1 MGRDSES
8 TTKFKVDISE
18 LKKAM
23 QEAKREVAVANSE
36 FKAVAS
42 SMDDWRKSSEG
53 LEAKLTQ
60 LKSNLNSQKTIL
72 SGLEAQYAAVAAEQ
86 GKGSKAAK
94 DLEIKVNNQKAVVNS
109 VTKEIQKYE
118 GELSDLKAETALVET
133 STGKASDAIEDMG
146 KEAKEAEDG
155 FTVLKGAVADFA
167 SNAVSTLI
175 GGIKD
180 AIGSFMG
187 LADETR
193 EYRTEMGKLETAFT
207 TAGFTT
213 EAATDTY
220 KDLYAVL
227 GDEGQT
233 VEAANML
240 AKLCDTEEELAE
252 WTNIATG
259 VYGTFGN
266 SLPIEGL
273 AEAANETAKTGALTG
288 SLADA
293 LNWAGVSEDDFQAS
307 LDGCTTEQER
317 QALITETL
325 NGLYSEAAD
334 AYKENNQSIMDAN
347 RANSDYTDTMAEM
360 GAKIEPVM
368 TTVKEGFN
376 SLLQEALKLVED
388 VDMAAFSAAVEEGF
402 AVLKDEVLP
411 AVKEGFGWII
421 DNKDIL
427 IAGLSAI
434 VAGFVAFQV
443 VSFIQ
448 SIPTMLTTLKTAVL
462 GVNAAMAANPIG
474 IVVTALAALVAGF
487 MYLWN
492 NCEGFRE
499 FWINLWENV
508 KSAFSAAWE
517 GIVNF
522 FTVTIPEVFNNV
534 INWIKE
540 NWQSI
545 LLFLINPFAGLF
557 QYFYDNNTKF
567 KEFVDNAIEF
577 IKELPS
583 KIWTWLQNTID
594 NVAQW
599 GSDLLAKAIET
610 GSNFLDNVVQFFNEL
625 PYKLG
630 YALGQAIG
638 QVIQWGIDLY
648 TFATTEIPAFIE
660 SVISFIKEL
669 PEKVWTWLVNTM
681 TKIKTWGTN
690 AINSAK
696 DTGKKFID
704 NVINFVKGLPEKV
717 WDWLV
722 KTMTKIKTWGTNAIN
737 SAKETGSKFINNV
750 VSFVKE
756 LPSKVYS
763 WLSTTLSKVSS
774 WGSDLAKK
782 GKDAAKNLFD
792 NIVDTI
798 KELPSKLLDIG
809 SDIVE
814 GLWNGISNMSSW
826 ISSKISSFGEGV
838 LGGIKDFFGINSPS
852 KVMADE
858 VGKWIPEGIA
868 VGIEKNAKSALNS
881 MKDLALNS
889 VGAARNGLTS
899 GVNTAGTVINN
910 NFYQTNNSPKA
921 LSRLDIY
928 RQSKNLLGFAGGA

>member
-1 MGRDSES
+1 MARDSES

-23 QEAKREVAVANSE
+23 QEAKQSVAVANSE

-42 SMDDWRKSSEG
+42 TMDDWSKSSDG
-53 LEAKLTQ
+53 LKAKLTQ
-60 LKSNLNSQKTIL
+60 LDSNLKSQKTIL
-72 SGLEAQYAAVAAEQ
+72 SGLEAQYAEVAAKQ
-86 GKGSKAAK
+86 GESSKAAN
-94 DLEIKVNNQKAVVNS
+94 DLKIKINAQKAVVNN
-109 VTKEIQKYE
+109 TEREISKF
-118 GELSDLKAETALVET
+118 ETALQEVSEAEKT
-133 STGKASDAIEDMG
+133 AAKTGQDVSEVLEDMG
-146 KEAKEAEDG
+146 NEAKDAEGG
-155 FTVLKGAVADFA
+155 FTVLKGAVADFLSNAA
-167 SNAVSTLI
+167 SNLI
-175 GGIKD
+175 GGVKD
-180 AIGSFMG
+180 LIGSFVG

-193 EYRTEMGKLETAFT
+193 EYRTEIGKLETAFT

-259 VYGTFGN
+259 VYGTFGS

-307 LDGCTTEQER
+307 LDGCTSEQER

-334 AYKENNQSIMDAN
+334 NYKENNKNIMDAN
-347 RANSDYTDTMAEM
+347 KANSDYTDTMAAM
-360 GAKIEPVM
+360 GEKIEPVM
-368 TTVKEGFN
+368 VTVKEGFN
-376 SLLQEALKLVED
+376 SLLQEALKLVEG
-388 VDMAAFSAAVEEGF
+388 VDLEAFSAKVKEGF
-402 AVLKDEVLP
+402 KVLTDEVIP
-411 AVKEGFGWII
+411 KVKEGFGWII
-421 DNKDIL
+421 DHKDII
-427 IAGLSAI
+427 IAGLSAV
-434 VAGFVAFQV
+434 VAGFMAFKV

-448 SIPTMLTTLKTAVL
+448 SIPTMLTTLKTAVM
-462 GVNAAMAANPIG
+462 GVNAALAANPIG
-474 IVVTALAALVAGF
+474 IVVAAIAALVAAF
-487 MYLWN
+487 IYLWN
-492 NCEGFRE
+492 NCEGFRN
-499 FWINLWENV
+499 FWINLWENIKEIFNIAVEGVV
-508 KSAFSAAWE
+508 K
-517 GIVNF
+517 F
-522 FTVTIPEVFNNV
+522 FTETLPETFN
-534 INWIKE
+534 K
-540 NWQSI
+540 
-545 LLFLINPFAGLF
+545 
-557 QYFYDNNTKF
+557 
-567 KEFVDNAIEF
+567 AIEWISGFADSAIQF
-577 IKELPS
+577 ISELPA
-583 KIWTWLQNTID
+583 KIWTWLQNAAN
-594 NVAQW
+594 NVVQW
-599 GSDLLAKAIET
+599 AADMVAKAKEM
-610 GSNFLDNVVQFFNEL
+610 GSNFLNSVVQFFSEL

-630 YALGQAIG
+630 YALGLAIG
-638 QVIQWGIDLY
+638 HILQWGIDIY
-648 TFATTEIPAFIE
+648 TFATTKVPEFIDK
-660 SVISFIKEL
+660 VIEFFKTL

-704 NVINFVKGLPEKV
+704 NVINFVKGLPAKV
-717 WDWLV
+717 KEWLT
-722 KTMTKIKTWGTNAIN
+722 KTLTNIKTWGVNTYN
-737 SAKETGSKFINNV
+737 SAKETGKKFIDNV
-750 VSFVKE
+750 ISFVKE
-756 LPSKVYS
+756 LPSKVYT

-782 GKDAAKNLFD
+782 GKEAASNLFD
-792 NIVDTI
+792 NIVNTI

-814 GLWNGISNMSSW
+814 GLWNGISNMSGW

-881 MKDLALNS
+881 MKDLAVNS
-889 VGAARNGLTS
+889 VSSARNGLAG
-899 GVNTAGTVINN
+899 GVSTAGSSVVN

-921 LSRLDIY
+921 LSRLEIY
-928 RQSKNLLGFAGGA
+928 RQSKNLLSYAGGA

>member
-1 MGRDSES
+1 MPRDNET
-8 TTKFKVDISE
+8 TTKFKVDISD

-23 QEAKREVAVANSE
+23 QEAKQSVAVANSE

-60 LKSNLNSQKTIL
+60 LKSNLKSQETIL
-72 SGLEAQYAAVAAEQ
+72 SSLEAQYAAVAAEQ
-86 GKGSKAAK
+86 GEGSKAAR

-109 VTKEIQKYE
+109 VVKEIQKYE
-118 GELSDLKAETALVET
+118 GELSDLKAETALVEV
-133 STGKASDAIEDMG
+133 STDKASDAIEDMG
-146 KEAKEAEDG
+146 KEAKDAEDG

-334 AYKENNQSIMDAN
+334 TYKENNKNIMDAN
-347 RANSDYTDTMAEM
+347 KANSDYTDTMAAM
-360 GAKIEPVM
+360 GEKIEPVM
-368 TTVKEGFN
+368 VTVKEGFN
-376 SLLQEALKLVED
+376 SLLQEALKLVEG
-388 VDMAAFSAAVEEGF
+388 VDLEAFSA
-402 AVLKDEVLP
+402 K
-411 AVKEGFGWII
+411 VKEGFQVLTDEVIPKVKEGLGWII
-421 DNKDIL
+421 DHKDII
-427 IAGLSAI
+427 IAGLSAV
-434 VAGFVAFQV
+434 VAGFMAFQAI
-443 VSFIQ
+443 SFIQ
-448 SIPTMLTTLKTAVL
+448 SIPTMLGTLKTAVM
-462 GVNAAMAANPIG
+462 GVNAALAANPIG
-474 IVVTALAALVAGF
+474 IVVAAIAALVAAF
-487 MYLWN
+487 IYLWN
-492 NCEGFRE
+492 NCEGFRN
-499 FWINLWENV
+499 FWINLWENIKEIFNIAVEGVV
-508 KSAFSAAWE
+508 K
-517 GIVNF
+517 F
-522 FTVTIPEVFNNV
+522 FTETLPEVFNSA
-534 INWIKE
+534 IEWIK
-540 NWQSI
+540 N
-545 LLFLINPFAGLF
+545 FA
-557 QYFYDNNTKF
+557 DS
-567 KEFVDNAIEF
+567 AIQF
-577 IKELPS
+577 ISELPA
-583 KIWTWLQNTID
+583 KIWTWLQNAAN
-594 NVAQW
+594 NVVQW
-599 GSDLLAKAIET
+599 AADMVAKAKEM
-610 GSNFLDNVVQFFNEL
+610 GSNFLNSVVQFFSEL

-630 YALGQAIG
+630 YALGLAIG
-638 QVIQWGIDLY
+638 QILQWGIDIY
-648 TFATTEIPAFIE
+648 TFATTKVPEFIDK
-660 SVISFIKEL
+660 VIEFFKTL

-704 NVINFVKGLPEKV
+704 NVINFVKGLPAKV
-717 WDWLV
+717 KEWLT
-722 KTMTKIKTWGTNAIN
+722 KTLTNIKTWGVNAYN
-737 SAKETGSKFINNV
+737 SAKETGKKFIDNV
-750 VSFVKE
+750 ISFVKE
-756 LPSKVYS
+756 LPSKVYT
-763 WLSTTLSKVSS
+763 WLSTTLSKVTT

-782 GKDAAKNLFD
+782 GKEAAKDLFD

-814 GLWNGISNMSSW
+814 GLWNGISNMSGW
-826 ISSKISSFGEGV
+826 ISSKISSFGDGV
-838 LGGIKDFFGINSPS
+838 LSGIKDFFGINSPS

-881 MKDLALNS
+881 MKDLAVNS
-889 VGAARNGLTS
+889 VSSARNGLAG
-899 GVNTAGTVINN
+899 GVSTAGSSVVN

-921 LSRLDIY
+921 LSRLEIY
-928 RQSKNLLGFAGGA
+928 RQSKNLLSYAGGA

>member
-23 QEAKREVAVANSE
+23 QEAKRDVAVANSE

-42 SMDDWRKSSEG
+42 TMDDWRKSSEG

-60 LKSNLNSQKTIL
+60 LGSNLKSQKTIL
-72 SGLEAQYAAVAAEQ
+72 SSLEAQYAAVVAEQ
-86 GKGSKAAK
+86 GEGSKAAK
-94 DLEIKVNNQKAVVNS
+94 DLEVKVNNQKAVVNS
-109 VTKEIQKYE
+109 VIKEIQKYE
-118 GELSDLKAETALVET
+118 GELSDLKAETALVEA
-133 STGKASDAIEDMG
+133 STDKASDAIEDMG
-146 KEAKEAEDG
+146 KEAEEAEDG

-259 VYGTFGN
+259 VYGTFGS

-334 AYKENNQSIMDAN
+334 TYKENNKNIMDAN
-347 RANSDYTDTMAEM
+347 KANSDYTDTMAAM
-360 GAKIEPVM
+360 GEKIEPVM
-368 TTVKEGFN
+368 VTVKEGFN
-376 SLLQEALKLVED
+376 SLLQEALKLVEG
-388 VDMAAFSAAVEEGF
+388 VDLEAFSAKVKEGF
-402 AVLKDEVLP
+402 KVLTDEVIP
-411 AVKEGFGWII
+411 KVKEGFGWII
-421 DNKDIL
+421 DHKDII
-427 IAGLSAI
+427 IAGLSAV
-434 VAGFVAFQV
+434 VAGFMAFKV

-448 SIPTMLTTLKTAVL
+448 SIPTMLTTLKTAVM
-462 GVNAAMAANPIG
+462 GVNAALAANPIG
-474 IVVTALAALVAGF
+474 IVVTAIAALVAAF
-487 MYLWN
+487 IYLWN
-492 NCEGFRE
+492 NCEGFRN
-499 FWINLWENV
+499 FWINLWENIKEIFNIAVEGVV
-508 KSAFSAAWE
+508 K
-517 GIVNF
+517 F
-522 FTVTIPEVFNNV
+522 FTETLPETFN
-534 INWIKE
+534 K
-540 NWQSI
+540 
-545 LLFLINPFAGLF
+545 
-557 QYFYDNNTKF
+557 
-567 KEFVDNAIEF
+567 AIEWISGFADSAIQF
-577 IKELPS
+577 ISELPA
-583 KIWTWLQNTID
+583 KIWTWLQNAAN
-594 NVAQW
+594 NVVQW
-599 GSDLLAKAIET
+599 AADMVAKAKEM
-610 GSNFLDNVVQFFNEL
+610 GSNFLNSVVQFFSEL

-630 YALGQAIG
+630 YALGLAIG
-638 QVIQWGIDLY
+638 QILQWGIDIY
-648 TFATTEIPAFIE
+648 TFATTKVPEFIDK
-660 SVISFIKEL
+660 VIEFFKTL

-704 NVINFVKGLPEKV
+704 KVISFVKELPAKV
-717 WDWLV
+717 WTWLQN
-722 KTMTKIKTWGTNAIN
+722 TLSKIKTWGSNAIN

-750 VSFVKE
+750 INFVKE
-756 LPSKVYS
+756 LPSKVAS
-763 WLSTTLSKVSS
+763 WLSSTLSKVSS

-782 GKDAAKNLFD
+782 GKEAAKNLFD
-792 NIVDTI
+792 NIVNTI

-814 GLWNGISNMSSW
+814 GLWNGISNMSGW

-881 MKDLALNS
+881 MKDLAVTS
-889 VGAARNGLTS
+889 VGAARNGLAG
-899 GVNTAGTVINN
+899 GVSTAGSSVVN

-921 LSRLDIY
+921 LSRLEIY
-928 RQSKNLLGFAGGA
+928 RQSKNLLSYAGGA

>member
-1 MGRDSES
+1 MARDSES

-23 QEAKREVAVANSE
+23 QEAKQSVAVANSE

-53 LEAKLTQ
+53 LEAKLKQ
-60 LKSNLNSQKTIL
+60 LNSNLDSQETIL
-72 SGLEAQYAAVAAEQ
+72 DSLEKQYKATVEEM
-86 GKGSKAAK
+86 GEGSKAAK

-109 VTKEIQKYE
+109 VKKEIQKYE
-118 GELSDLKAETALVET
+118 GELSDLKAETALVEV
-133 STGKASDAIEDMG
+133 STDKASDAIEDMG
-146 KEAKEAEDG
+146 KEAEEAEDG

-193 EYRTEMGKLETAFT
+193 EYRTEIGKLETAFT

-259 VYGTFGN
+259 VYGTFGS

-307 LDGCTTEQER
+307 LDGCTSEQER

-334 AYKENNQSIMDAN
+334 NYKENNKNIMDAN
-347 RANSDYTDTMAEM
+347 KANSDYTDTMAAM
-360 GAKIEPVM
+360 GEKIEPVM
-368 TTVKEGFN
+368 VTVKEGFN
-376 SLLQEALKLVED
+376 SLLQEALKLVEG
-388 VDMAAFSAAVEEGF
+388 VDLEAFSAKVKEGF
-402 AVLKDEVLP
+402 KVLTDEVIP
-411 AVKEGFGWII
+411 KVKEGFGWII
-421 DNKDIL
+421 DHKDI
-427 IAGLSAI
+427 IITGLSAV
-434 VAGFVAFQV
+434 VAGFMAFKTI
-443 VSFIQ
+443 SFIQ
-448 SIPTMLTTLKTAVL
+448 SIPTMLTTLKTAVM
-462 GVNAAMAANPIG
+462 GVNAALAANPIG
-474 IVVTALAALVAGF
+474 IVVAAIAALVAAF
-487 MYLWN
+487 IYLWN
-492 NCEGFRE
+492 NCEGFRN
-499 FWINLWENV
+499 FWINLWENIKEIFNIAVEGVV
-508 KSAFSAAWE
+508 K
-517 GIVNF
+517 F
-522 FTVTIPEVFNNV
+522 FTETLPEIFNSA
-534 INWIKE
+534 IEWIKG
-540 NWQSI
+540 
-545 LLFLINPFAGLF
+545 FA
-557 QYFYDNNTKF
+557 DS
-567 KEFVDNAIEF
+567 AIQF
-577 IKELPS
+577 ISELPA
-583 KIWTWLQNTID
+583 KIWTWLQNAAN
-594 NVAQW
+594 NVVQW
-599 GSDLLAKAIET
+599 AADMVAKAKEM
-610 GSNFLDNVVQFFNEL
+610 GSNFLNSVVQFFSEL

-630 YALGQAIG
+630 YALGLAIG
-638 QVIQWGIDLY
+638 QILQWGIDIY
-648 TFATTEIPAFIE
+648 TFATTKVPEFIDK
-660 SVISFIKEL
+660 VIEFFKTL
-669 PEKVWTWLVNTM
+669 PSKVWTWLVNTM
-681 TKIKTWGTN
+681 TKIKTWGSN
-690 AINSAK
+690 AIASAK

-704 NVINFVKGLPEKV
+704 NVINFVKGLPAKIKE
-717 WDWLV
+717 WLT
-722 KTMTKIKTWGTNAIN
+722 KTLTNIKTWGTNAYN
-737 SAKETGSKFINNV
+737 SAKDTGKKFIDNV
-750 VSFVKE
+750 ISFVKD
-756 LPSKVYS
+756 LPSKVAS
-763 WLSTTLSKVSS
+763 WLSTTLTKVTT

-782 GKDAAKNLFD
+782 GKEAAKNLFD
-792 NIVDTI
+792 NIVNTI

-868 VGIEKNAKSALNS
+868 VGIEKNAKSALNT
-881 MKDLALNS
+881 MKDLAVNS
-889 VGAARNGLTS
+889 VSTARSGLAG
-899 GVNTAGTVINN
+899 GVSTAGSSVVN

-921 LSRLDIY
+921 LSRLEIY
-928 RQSKNLLGFAGGA
+928 RQSKNLLSYAGGA